1 MHARHAV
8 WLSAALLLVPSIGH
22 AALTT
27 IRVASGLE
35 RPVFMAAPTG
45 DDRLFILE
53 QRGVIRIW
61 KNGAVLARPFL
72 DIDPLVRPLSGEFDE
87 RGLLGLAFHPDY
99 AVNGRFYVYYID
111 NGNDSVLAEY
121 YVSGDPDSAI
131 VDSSRTVITIDQP
144 FGNHNGGT
152 IAFRPTDGYLYVG
165 LGDGGG
171 GGDPNDRAQ
180 NPEEFLGKF
189 LRLDVDGSL
198 PYEVPAGNPYVGN
211 PDGLDEIW
219 NLGFRNPYRWSF
231 DRATGDLYAGDVGQ
245 GCFEEVSYEPA
256 GAPGGANYGWD
267 VMEGPNCFNESAWDD
282 CDAGPCTGDTLEL
295 PIHSFP
301 RTDGRC
307 AVTGGYVYRG
317 SAIPALQ
324 GTYFFADFCADS
336 IWSFRNTAGIL
347 SEFTDRTAE
356 LAPGM
361 GQTIT
366 DISAFGEDGYGEL
379 YVVDRGSGLGATGEI
394 YKIVDA
400 TLLSAE
406 PGRVASGV
414 RLGPPAPNPFL
425 DTTRLELVLE
435 RAGTVRVDVLDAAGR
450 RVRQLY
456 NGFAPGRV
464 FIVWDGRGQSGQIVP
479 SGVYF
484 VRARAGDQQT
494 SRRVE
499 RIR

>member
-1 MHARHAV
+1 
-8 WLSAALLLVPSIGH
+8 
-22 AALTT
+22 
-27 IRVASGLE
+27 
-35 RPVFMAAPTG
+35 
-45 DDRLFILE
+45 
-53 QRGVIRIW
+53 
-61 KNGAVLARPFL
+61 
-72 DIDPLVRPLSGEFDE
+72 
-87 RGLLGLAFHPDY
+87 
-99 AVNGRFYVYYID
+99 
-111 NGNDSVLAEY
+111 
-121 YVSGDPDSAI
+121 
-131 VDSSRTVITIDQP
+131 
-144 FGNHNGGT
+144 
-152 IAFRPTDGYLYVG
+152 
-165 LGDGGG
+165 
-171 GGDPNDRAQ
+171 
-180 NPEEFLGKF
+180 
-189 LRLDVDGSL
+189 VDGSL